1 MYVRDFAVRNYLIH
15 RDTKVRLDPLTV
27 LVGPNGGGKS
37 ALFDAM
43 INFSLISRGNIRQA
57 FGPYPYSFK
66 ATISRGA
73 STVSRIGYRAS
84 MSRFQE
90 DAEWFDYEIDYSQQ
104 GMAEDRP
111 TYAIF
116 HEKLVRQPAGTV
128 EFDRDNPDQYPLARI
143 VPLESDR
150 SIFAA
155 IRVASLGQSPPTFEP
170 LLTYCTE
177 RISRFNRFR
186 LDPGVLAQPNR
197 LPDLASDA
205 SQAPSPR
212 IGYHGEDLAATLYHL
227 SETQEAKM
235 ELIKAKVREVD
246 PCFQDFDFNTV
257 GTDRIAFSA
266 VYSDSR
272 GSVTSVRLS
281 AGVLTFIGLITL
293 VSTENRPPVMMIEEP
308 ENGLTPQ
315 AIKAFYKAVR
325 ALAFNTT
332 QEERSQVLISSHSPF
347 VICEAWNGEDRNFIH
362 QVKVNDGQAT
372 IRRFQDVIDGH
383 GIQLQKDESGQRAI
397 LSLKNAELVMSGYMS

>member
-1 MYVRDFAVRNYLIH
+1 
-15 RDTKVRLDPLTV
+15 
-27 LVGPNGGGKS
+27 
-37 ALFDAM
+37 
-43 INFSLISRGNIRQA
+43 
-57 FGPYPYSFK
+57 
-66 ATISRGA
+66 
-73 STVSRIGYRAS
+73 

-116 HEKLVRQPAGTV
+116 HEKLVKQPAGTV
-128 EFDRDNPDQYPLARI
+128 MFDRDDPDQFQLARD
-143 VPLESDR
+143 VPLETDR

-155 IRVASLGQSPPTFEP
+155 IRVASLGQSPPTLDP

-197 LPDLASDA
+197 LPDLGSDG
-205 SQAPSPR
+205 SQSPVPR
-212 IGYHGEDLAATLYHL
+212 IGYHGEDLAATLFHL
-227 SETQEAKM
+227 SETQEAKI

-246 PCFQDFDFNTV
+246 PCFQNFEFNTV
-257 GTDRIAFSA
+257 GTDRIAFSV

-272 GSVTSVRLS
+272 GQVTSVRLS
-281 AGVLTFIGLITL
+281 AGVLTFIGLVTL

-315 AIKAFYKAVR
+315 AIKAFYTAVR
-325 ALAFNTT
+325 SLAFNTT
-332 QEERSQVLISSHSPF
+332 PDERSQVLISSHSPF

-362 QVKVNDGQAT
+362 QVKVDDGQAK
-372 IRRFQDVIDGH
+372 IRRFQEVIDGH
-383 GIQLQKDESGQRAI
+383 GIQLQKDATGQRLV